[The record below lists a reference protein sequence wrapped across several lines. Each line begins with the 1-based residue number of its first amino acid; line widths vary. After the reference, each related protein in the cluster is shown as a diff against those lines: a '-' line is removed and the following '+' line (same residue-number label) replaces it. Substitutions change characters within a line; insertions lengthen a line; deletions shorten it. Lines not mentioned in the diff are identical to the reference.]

1 MTISFSGLASGLDT
15 SSWVESLVAL
25 KQAKVT
31 ELEEEK
37 DLVTTTREALSNI
50 KSFFTSFRSVLEK
63 VTDTKFNVGSMD
75 IFAQNLATSS
85 NAAVLSA
92 IATAEAAEAS
102 YEISVDKLATQ
113 TQAVSGHK
121 YTTSIVSTTMAT
133 SDTKLINL
141 GVKAGNIG
149 VNVNG
154 VEVGVTIT
162 ENDTIQT
169 FIDKLK
175 NIGVNASFNNET
187 GIFNA
192 NLSVND
198 INDKDGTGIVQAL
211 HLEGV
216 NEGYQSGQLQVTDS
230 ETTFSPA
237 EESTLL
243 KDLGVKAG
251 TLTIEANDAVY
262 NVEIDEATT
271 LGELIQALR
280 DENISATLDED
291 GTFRLEDAVITNDGT
306 TNLIDAF
313 GLKQEVNNNV
323 QQSGDLSYKTVVT
336 EVTEATLD
344 TLLNDI
350 VEAGVKD
357 GDTVIVKNSDNE
369 ISTIQLTSTST
380 LGDLFDGLKSAG
392 LNAELNNDGTVTIS
406 GGIITG
412 GSLDIVDEFGLTSSP
427 LSGIVTGNPLTETI
441 VNEEI
446 ASSNTK
452 LVEDLGVKAGY
463 LQVTNS
469 NGGVYYEKISE
480 GMTIG
485 DLINDY
491 AAMGIS
497 ASIDADTG
505 VLTITGGTFTALSDS
520 EVQNLVNT
528 GAISETNPDLIQG
541 TDLLS
546 KLYGADNIPAD
557 HITPGSA
564 HSKSESLKYEVTG
577 TVEATL
583 TTTLHGLGLAD
594 GDSTATF
601 ETSEGTIDVTLNSD
615 MTIQDMIDY
624 LDSKGITAS
633 FDETTSKLT
642 INGARLLS
650 SSTSEAGVTVNIP
663 STESH
668 TADGNSR
675 IGDIIGLNNDSVLRV
690 YDSTGKTIGS
700 VTVNGDTTI
709 NSMIQSL
716 SNYGINGSISNGI
729 LTLDGENGN
738 YVTGSVLSSMGISNT
753 TINSVVTSATTVS
766 EEPLFSTVL
775 VTVTADENSTLGEI
789 LNIDRFSPTGQYT
802 ITGTI
807 QSDGS
812 ITGGS
817 VVAISSAEDL
827 IAMASSSNSYSGY
840 TFVLTNDITIE
851 STSDTW
857 IGIGNS
863 GFAGTFDGLGHNIE
877 FNVTIDVSSSM
888 ATGLFAK
895 VSYGTVRN
903 VSTSG
908 TMTLKDGSFGYI
920 GGIVGSLE
928 GGLVENVE
936 SSVTLDTRSNDDSQR
951 PSYVGGLIGNL
962 SSGTLKNSEF
972 NGELLTGAGA
982 YGTGDYVGNNNNY
995 NMVIDGT
1002 AGTYNGVIDGIVT
1015 TYTNWGA
1022 ESVKITLSVDTTV
1035 QEMIDIFADNNIT
1048 ASISNGVISIDSSVK
1063 IEGSILE
1070 ALGIDSTVTY
1080 STSNLLVEYTS
1091 VAVSGVTGMNNT
1103 ISDVVNLGTE
1113 IEDLSGMINASI
1125 TSTGSIA
1132 IYNSPSYGTYVA
1144 ISSEADLKAMKGKS
1158 YTGVNFVLTKD
1169 LKLTDSDWEGFN
1181 ITNGVFEGGGHNIE
1195 LDIAAPSAGALF
1207 NSLSAS
1213 TIRNLSTSG
1222 TVVSSGSASGMVGL
1236 LRNHS
1241 ALENVSSSAV
1251 INAEQDAGGLVAN
1264 ISSSGVIN
1272 NADFFGVINAK
1283 TSAGGIVGF
1292 ASSGSTVQISD
1303 TLFSGTINML
1313 ASDTS
1318 TVRAGGTIGYG
1329 YNILGSIS
1337 NVFYTGSINT
1347 SAASASANI
1356 FEGAIFGFYNSTTTT
1371 TALGTI
1377 LKKAAILDESQTL
1390 SPVGNSTTQ
1399 LTNVAITYD
1408 METFVK
1414 VAHSFLTTASS
1425 YNFAYDIQNPDAGFR
1440 RIPVNARLIGVYDAM
1455 DNLVD
1460 YVTIHDDTTFSYF
1473 TNKNT
1478 APGFIIAGSNGYIG
1492 YDVGDLKHYG
1502 AGGFMDYIG
1511 MEMTFKSRKIDDVE
1525 YTDSGMK
1532 TYQTQKYITE
1542 DSLWTDI
1549 KDYGKSSYEE
1559 DYAFH
1564 IMTSDGVMYTI
1575 NTQNRTI
1582 GEVFDELEAYGV
1594 SGSIENGKLKFVVD
1608 DGIDFTYMNALVTA
1622 GVIFEDSETS
1632 STIGVTTM
1640 QPSDKLSEA
1649 EEIIPASGSTK
1660 LSEVINISGNELITV
1675 YNRSGSKTGTVT
1687 VNSDT
1692 TFDQLK
1698 SSLSNYGITMTLND
1712 GVLKLSS
1719 SAGSYAQ
1726 GDPLKELGIVMGPDS
1741 AIEEVFGF
1749 TNVISGKYTTSDPL
1763 YSATTGE
1770 VVVTEDTT
1778 LGDIGFTGEEWF
1790 TIDATSTTMLA
1801 ESTEFGTLISW
1812 INSHSGAHAS
1822 LEDGVFKIE
1831 GVTLSNAQFEALT
1844 GLHPTVDSSGSAGI
1858 VGGITTATE
1867 DSRIADIVLAMNPDE
1882 PINNSYTLKMT
1893 GKFTITV
1900 DCTTTIEE
1908 LVNILNSNGV
1918 TASFTDGKL
1927 NISGVS
1933 ALNTL
1938 SGTLADALG
1947 ISAITTTTSVSL
1959 TSTVLASSTG
1969 TQYASMDNTF
1979 SELGVS
1985 PGAYTIMDANGDYV
1999 ATKTAL
2005 ASDTLQDFFD
2015 DLEANG
2021 IYAQLSTDGRIT
2033 LTSPDGRYIT
2043 GIFAENLGIGK
2054 TYSYNDKVFGY
2065 QYSTTP
2071 IMVTTTELAN
2081 SSDLLS
2087 DFLSTPDKTT
2097 FRVVSSSGSTVA
2109 NITLKGTET
2118 IADFLD
2124 ILGKYGIEG
2133 DMVDGMI
2140 TLDSTNGNRIEGDVA
2155 TALGFGNIQYTIQS
2169 SSTVTY
2175 SKPATA
2181 NSNTTLGELA
2191 GGRMEQ
2197 IENDI
2202 PAATHSIN
2210 SSGTLVKI
2218 SGSSSSG
2225 TIVHLSTTSQLASMV
2240 GKTYTGVEFYLTKD
2254 ISLSSSG
2261 WSGIN
2266 LNNSDFNGNGHVI
2279 KLSGLTTQGGLFGS
2293 VTNSS
2298 TISDLVVTGSFNRT
2312 TTSSRTY
2319 IGGIVDYL
2327 KNSTVEDS
2335 VFGGTL
2341 KVSGSS
2347 VTYMAGVVGYINQGT
2362 IQRSEFSGY
2371 LSYSYTSSGTR
2382 YIGGIVG
2389 QTSTASGNTV
2399 KDNMT
2404 LSSDIWVTASS
2415 STTYVGGIVGYL
2427 YGGSGTTVT
2436 NNLSL
2441 YGGSAGTYNGALFA
2455 HSNSSAAQADI
2466 SGNIVYSTISMVG
2479 TGVADAV
2486 ESGVLS
2492 RNTSTNSDYISPAQR
2507 YGWDTSV
2514 WNLEGGM
2521 PVLRRNWG
2529 DGDNH
2534 YVDLYTGNKY
2544 KGRITLNSDDTITD
2558 MNNAIA
2564 PIAGASY
2571 YAQND
2576 YVADLL
2582 NANAY
2587 FLSGTSFRTNYNL
2600 SSISYYEET
2609 PVEMSTTASQL
2620 GLSGKTITVVSSLG
2634 EVVGT
2639 IRPSSADTL
2648 GDIFE
2653 DLEAYGITGRLEN
2666 GKVILESAGNSVI
2679 GPILSVLNLDKINS
2693 NSYTIGQ
2700 MTSTGKITYT
2710 TESPVNGDTTL
2721 GEIAGEWTD
2730 LGADIPAATHS
2741 INSSGTLVK
2750 ISGSSSSGT
2759 IVHISTSAQLAAM
2772 QGKTYSGVEFYL
2784 TKDITI
2790 TDSSWTGINLRNS
2803 TFSGNGH
2810 VVTLNSNNS
2819 GLFNTVTSQSTISDL
2834 VVKGQITRSTTTT
2847 TTTNAGGI
2855 VGYLANSTV
2864 SNCISAVEMAILSS
2878 VTTSY
2883 TGGIVGYSAGG
2894 TIENSEFSG
2903 SVVSLSNG
2911 NANQWLGGIA
2921 GYASSSYI
2929 KGNAVLGTVIM
2940 GYGNGHYFAGGI
2952 SGAMMGSSQVEDNL
2966 IMSNLQSTSAKTFGY
2981 ELAGTG
2987 LGGLTGAIAGS
2998 LQISST
3004 TTIEGNIAVGVS
3016 SPYSSAVGYVL
3027 GSSTLP
3033 SSNNR
3038 ISTAGFD
3045 TSAKSYAN
3053 TWGWDATG
3061 WDMTGAIPLQDRA
3074 WGDGDKL
3081 YVDTYTTVDG
3091 AMTYS
3096 GRVTL
3101 TSDMTL
3107 DEFMTATASRW
3118 CCSVCGN
3125 RVESSYDD
3133 LGNCVMCKTD
3143 SWIISNSASNVIRN
3157 SQLEAILGM
3166 ASVSSGDIAFNQ
3178 SADVSGLSSLV
3189 SATITSDTTL
3199 TSVVG
3204 TTTAKRVF
3212 NISNYD
3218 GDNIATV
3225 TMSSTATVQDLIDT
3239 LADYGIDATLFS
3251 GTFSAGSR
3259 NGLLMKGALADA
3271 LGIRSTYSESIQ
3283 FKTPPTTSRPLY
3295 KTVETAITEDT
3306 LLSEIDPDFKG
3317 GLYEYISHML
3327 NTSTGDIYSTST
3339 RNNITLADDAT
3350 VGDLINALAAKAI
3363 STSIGADGR
3372 LHIQS
3377 NVAALNSII
3386 NALPDDS
3393 PLKDLFHLGDLETGA
3408 MHKGEYFNTVSTKKL
3423 TVQKKSVDS
3432 MTLADLGIDG
3442 RSTIN
3447 ISYTETDGSTGSV
3460 SATFYS
3466 DSTIVDVID
3475 KLTELGLEVSTGT
3488 STITI
3493 KGSNWQQMEIS
3504 GSLADKLFTVKN
3516 YNYSTAFDRYESDE
3530 LEVEIPPEMESDRLV
3545 VTTGGSETVSM
3556 STKLS
3561 DLVDSSGN
3569 NLGITAGQIY
3579 VYKDGVRNIVNI
3591 SADDT
3596 LESLS
3601 NKLSPYNI
3609 SIGLGSDNKLYF
3621 NGNGNSYMTTDGL
3634 TSNVSNI
3641 LDKLGIDGNWS
3652 TTYDTVSKPLV
3663 DNQTGESVATGD
3675 AKLVDLLDSNGSL
3688 LGITAGTYY
3697 IYENGVRTTATITEN
3712 TTVADFLAEL
3722 NMHGISAN
3730 IGSDGSISLGGQNN
3744 SYITSSNLGNDS
3756 NIVDVLFPDWQYVNT
3771 YTSDPLLAH
3780 SESVQNITLDTKLAD
3795 IDGVNY
3801 EEGYI
3806 TVNNNGVKTN
3816 ILLTADET
3824 IGTLINKLSVQGF
3837 DAAIDQNGS
3846 LIIKSQGGLTLEDY
3860 TGSGNASNALEILG
3874 IDSANW
3880 INTNIYESSNINEVE
3895 ISTID
3900 TAVTRDTKLSELGIT
3915 SGEYYI
3921 YNNGVRYTAMV
3932 SVDDTLDSFIQTLA
3946 TFGIQA
3952 SLIQDGDKS
3961 VLKLLGN
3968 GDSYIAKSNSATSAS
3983 NIVDKLFPNDKE
3995 SSYNYT
4001 GALTQTITTTSTD
4014 NINEDTL
4021 LSKLDS
4027 DWGGSKLKSE
4037 GSLVFNVNGETRAVV
4052 IEADDTIGDLITK
4065 LDAVGISASVKDG
4078 IFTIQSG
4085 FDELSIN
4092 SAVSTSNLMT
4102 NLGLTFHD
4110 DMGGYSASSDTVM
4123 ATTTIYEERTRSA
4136 ANYAD
4141 DSTKLSDVN
4150 ISSGSLSIFKD
4161 GQKSVIQVDAEETFG
4176 ELRTRVNASVSGV
4189 DLKFENGIL
4198 TFFATDG
4205 SSFEIGT
4212 TTDTSNLTGV
4222 AGLTKQEDGTVASSR
4237 EMYKVNQNSVLT
4249 QSGLFTLGD
4258 VTEGTFTIGNAVFTI
4273 NKDTTMNSLI
4283 SQINSSEDSNATAYW
4298 DSIDGRLVITS
4309 RATGESLINIEA
4321 GTSNFTDIMGFTT
4334 SETKADGS
4342 VIKRLAVDNQ
4352 TLGSNASFT
4361 INGTRYTSTS
4371 NTVTSDISRIE
4382 GVTLNLKDV
4391 TESGTV
4397 TLTIEKDK
4405 EVVADAIEDVINAY
4419 NELMSNVN
4427 DAISIEGDLHSETT
4441 LKLIRTQL
4449 RNLMTGSGFANATF
4463 RNLDS
4468 IGISFEAASGTN
4480 VDTENIDTLYFDKE
4494 KFLEA
4499 YAESPSDMKDF
4510 LVGDEAHPGVLSKVE
4525 ELIESTLASVTG
4537 YFDSADN
4544 SFETKIKR
4552 IDDQI
4557 SRQTRAVERYRIQLE
4572 SKFQSMDMLIA
4583 NMQNQY
4589 SSFLSL

>member
-642 INGARLLS
+642 INGARLVS
-650 SSTSEAGVTVNIP
+650 
-663 STESH
+663 
-668 TADGNSR
+668 
-675 IGDIIGLNNDSVLRV
+675 
-690 YDSTGKTIGS
+690 
-700 VTVNGDTTI
+700 
-709 NSMIQSL
+709 
-716 SNYGINGSISNGI
+716 
-729 LTLDGENGN
+729 
-738 YVTGSVLSSMGISNT
+738 SNT
-753 TINSVVTSATTVS
+753 A
-766 EEPLFSTVL
+766 
-775 VTVTADENSTLGEI
+775 
-789 LNIDRFSPTGQYT
+789 
-802 ITGTI
+802 
-807 QSDGS
+807 
-812 ITGGS
+812 
-817 VVAISSAEDL
+817 
-827 IAMASSSNSYSGY
+827 
-840 TFVLTNDITIE
+840 
-851 STSDTW
+851 
-857 IGIGNS
+857 
-863 GFAGTFDGLGHNIE
+863 
-877 FNVTIDVSSSM
+877 
-888 ATGLFAK
+888 
-895 VSYGTVRN
+895 
-903 VSTSG
+903 
-908 TMTLKDGSFGYI
+908 
-920 GGIVGSLE
+920 
-928 GGLVENVE
+928 
-936 SSVTLDTRSNDDSQR
+936 LD
-951 PSYVGGLIGNL
+951 
-962 SSGTLKNSEF
+962 
-972 NGELLTGAGA
+972 
-982 YGTGDYVGNNNNY
+982 
-995 NMVIDGT
+995 
-1002 AGTYNGVIDGIVT
+1002 
-1015 TYTNWGA
+1015 
-1022 ESVKITLSVDTTV
+1022 
-1035 QEMIDIFADNNIT
+1035 
-1048 ASISNGVISIDSSVK
+1048 
-1063 IEGSILE
+1063 
-1070 ALGIDSTVTY
+1070 
-1080 STSNLLVEYTS
+1080 
-1091 VAVSGVTGMNNT
+1091 
-1103 ISDVVNLGTE
+1103 
-1113 IEDLSGMINASI
+1113 
-1125 TSTGSIA
+1125 
-1132 IYNSPSYGTYVA
+1132 
-1144 ISSEADLKAMKGKS
+1144 
-1158 YTGVNFVLTKD
+1158 
-1169 LKLTDSDWEGFN
+1169 
-1181 ITNGVFEGGGHNIE
+1181 
-1195 LDIAAPSAGALF
+1195 
-1207 NSLSAS
+1207 
-1213 TIRNLSTSG
+1213 
-1222 TVVSSGSASGMVGL
+1222 
-1236 LRNHS
+1236 
-1241 ALENVSSSAV
+1241 
-1251 INAEQDAGGLVAN
+1251 
-1264 ISSSGVIN
+1264 
-1272 NADFFGVINAK
+1272 
-1283 TSAGGIVGF
+1283 
-1292 ASSGSTVQISD
+1292 
-1303 TLFSGTINML
+1303 
-1313 ASDTS
+1313 
-1318 TVRAGGTIGYG
+1318 
-1329 YNILGSIS
+1329 
-1337 NVFYTGSINT
+1337 
-1347 SAASASANI
+1347 
-1356 FEGAIFGFYNSTTTT
+1356 
-1371 TALGTI
+1371 
-1377 LKKAAILDESQTL
+1377 
-1390 SPVGNSTTQ
+1390 
-1399 LTNVAITYD
+1399 
-1408 METFVK
+1408 
-1414 VAHSFLTTASS
+1414 
-1425 YNFAYDIQNPDAGFR
+1425 
-1440 RIPVNARLIGVYDAM
+1440 
-1455 DNLVD
+1455 
-1460 YVTIHDDTTFSYF
+1460 
-1473 TNKNT
+1473 
-1478 APGFIIAGSNGYIG
+1478 
-1492 YDVGDLKHYG
+1492 
-1502 AGGFMDYIG
+1502 
-1511 MEMTFKSRKIDDVE
+1511 
-1525 YTDSGMK
+1525 
-1532 TYQTQKYITE
+1532 
-1542 DSLWTDI
+1542 
-1549 KDYGKSSYEE
+1549 
-1559 DYAFH
+1559 
-1564 IMTSDGVMYTI
+1564 
-1575 NTQNRTI
+1575 
-1582 GEVFDELEAYGV
+1582 
-1594 SGSIENGKLKFVVD
+1594 
-1608 DGIDFTYMNALVTA
+1608 
-1622 GVIFEDSETS
+1622 
-1632 STIGVTTM
+1632 
-1640 QPSDKLSEA
+1640 
-1649 EEIIPASGSTK
+1649 
-1660 LSEVINISGNELITV
+1660 
-1675 YNRSGSKTGTVT
+1675 
-1687 VNSDT
+1687 
-1692 TFDQLK
+1692 
-1698 SSLSNYGITMTLND
+1698 
-1712 GVLKLSS
+1712 
-1719 SAGSYAQ
+1719 
-1726 GDPLKELGIVMGPDS
+1726 
-1741 AIEEVFGF
+1741 EVFGF
-1749 TNVISGKYTTSDPL
+1749 TNVISSKYTTSDPL

-1778 LGDIGFTGEEWF
+1778 LGDIGFVGSEMF
-1790 TIDATSTTMLA
+1790 TINTASTTIFD
-1801 ESTEFGTLISW
+1801 ESTKFGTLISW
-1812 INSHSGAHAS
+1812 INSYIGAHAS

-1844 GLHPTVDSSGSAGI
+1844 GLHSTVDSSGSAGTT
-1858 VGGITTATE
+1858 GGMAVATGDTSVYE
-1867 DSRIADIVLAMNPDE
+1867 IIAARGYSIGSSGTIALSN
-1882 PINNSYTLKMT
+1882 Y
-1893 GKFTITV
+1893 FTITV
-1900 DCTTTIEE
+1900 DATTTMDE
-1908 LVNILNSNGV
+1908 LVSEIKSYGV
-1918 TASFTDGKL
+1918 DASFTNGKL
-1927 NISGVS
+1927 TISLDS
-1933 ALNTL
+1933 FATL
-1938 SGTLADALG
+1938 FGSIADALG
-1947 ISAITTTTSVSL
+1947 MTSITKTTAVSL

-2335 VFGGTL
+2335 VFGGTI
-2341 KVSGSS
+2341 KVNGSS

-2371 LSYSYTSSGTR
+2371 LSYRYTSSGTR

-2455 HSNSSAAQADI
+2455 QSNSSAAQADI

-2600 SSISYYEET
+2600 SSISYYEEI

-2790 TDSSWTGINLRNS
+2790 TDSSWNGINLRNS

-2810 VVTLNSNNS
+2810 VVTLNSNDS

-2834 VVKGQITRSTTTT
+2834 VVKGQITRSITTT

-2940 GYGNGHYFAGGI
+2940 GYGNGKYFAGGI
-2952 SGAMMGSSQVEDNL
+2952 SGAMTGSSQVEDNL
-2966 IMSNLQSTSAKTFGY
+2966 IMSNLQSTYAETFGY

-3107 DEFMTATASRW
+3107 DEFMTATDSLW
-3118 CCSVCGN
+3118 FCSGCGN
-3125 RVESSYDD
+3125 WVESSYDD
-3133 LGNCVMCKTD
+3133 LSNCVMCKTD

-3251 GTFSAGSR
+3251 GTFRAGSK

-3283 FKTPPTTSRPLY
+3283 IKTPPTTSRPLY

-3317 GLYEYISHML
+3317 GLYEYISYML
-3327 NTSTGDIYSTST
+3327 NTSTGDISSTSN

-3350 VGDLINALAAKAI
+3350 VGDLINALAAKTI

-3377 NVAALNSII
+3377 NVAASNNII

-3408 MHKGEYFNTVSTKKL
+3408 MHKGEYFNAVSTKKL

-3432 MTLADLGIDG
+3432 MTLADLGING

-3488 STITI
+3488 RTITI

-3504 GSLADKLFTVKN
+3504 GSLADNLFTVKN

-3569 NLGITAGQIY
+3569 NLGITAGQIS

-4205 SSFEIGT
+4205 SSLEIGT

-4468 IGISFEAASGTN
+4468 IGISFEAASGIN

>member
-446 ASSNTK
+446 ASSDTK

-642 INGARLLS
+642 INGARLVS
-650 SSTSEAGVTVNIP
+650 
-663 STESH
+663 
-668 TADGNSR
+668 
-675 IGDIIGLNNDSVLRV
+675 
-690 YDSTGKTIGS
+690 
-700 VTVNGDTTI
+700 
-709 NSMIQSL
+709 
-716 SNYGINGSISNGI
+716 
-729 LTLDGENGN
+729 
-738 YVTGSVLSSMGISNT
+738 SNT
-753 TINSVVTSATTVS
+753 A
-766 EEPLFSTVL
+766 
-775 VTVTADENSTLGEI
+775 
-789 LNIDRFSPTGQYT
+789 
-802 ITGTI
+802 
-807 QSDGS
+807 
-812 ITGGS
+812 
-817 VVAISSAEDL
+817 
-827 IAMASSSNSYSGY
+827 
-840 TFVLTNDITIE
+840 
-851 STSDTW
+851 
-857 IGIGNS
+857 
-863 GFAGTFDGLGHNIE
+863 
-877 FNVTIDVSSSM
+877 
-888 ATGLFAK
+888 
-895 VSYGTVRN
+895 
-903 VSTSG
+903 
-908 TMTLKDGSFGYI
+908 
-920 GGIVGSLE
+920 
-928 GGLVENVE
+928 
-936 SSVTLDTRSNDDSQR
+936 LD
-951 PSYVGGLIGNL
+951 
-962 SSGTLKNSEF
+962 
-972 NGELLTGAGA
+972 
-982 YGTGDYVGNNNNY
+982 
-995 NMVIDGT
+995 
-1002 AGTYNGVIDGIVT
+1002 
-1015 TYTNWGA
+1015 
-1022 ESVKITLSVDTTV
+1022 
-1035 QEMIDIFADNNIT
+1035 
-1048 ASISNGVISIDSSVK
+1048 
-1063 IEGSILE
+1063 
-1070 ALGIDSTVTY
+1070 
-1080 STSNLLVEYTS
+1080 
-1091 VAVSGVTGMNNT
+1091 
-1103 ISDVVNLGTE
+1103 
-1113 IEDLSGMINASI
+1113 
-1125 TSTGSIA
+1125 
-1132 IYNSPSYGTYVA
+1132 
-1144 ISSEADLKAMKGKS
+1144 
-1158 YTGVNFVLTKD
+1158 
-1169 LKLTDSDWEGFN
+1169 
-1181 ITNGVFEGGGHNIE
+1181 
-1195 LDIAAPSAGALF
+1195 
-1207 NSLSAS
+1207 
-1213 TIRNLSTSG
+1213 
-1222 TVVSSGSASGMVGL
+1222 
-1236 LRNHS
+1236 
-1241 ALENVSSSAV
+1241 
-1251 INAEQDAGGLVAN
+1251 
-1264 ISSSGVIN
+1264 
-1272 NADFFGVINAK
+1272 
-1283 TSAGGIVGF
+1283 
-1292 ASSGSTVQISD
+1292 
-1303 TLFSGTINML
+1303 
-1313 ASDTS
+1313 
-1318 TVRAGGTIGYG
+1318 
-1329 YNILGSIS
+1329 
-1337 NVFYTGSINT
+1337 
-1347 SAASASANI
+1347 
-1356 FEGAIFGFYNSTTTT
+1356 
-1371 TALGTI
+1371 
-1377 LKKAAILDESQTL
+1377 
-1390 SPVGNSTTQ
+1390 
-1399 LTNVAITYD
+1399 
-1408 METFVK
+1408 
-1414 VAHSFLTTASS
+1414 
-1425 YNFAYDIQNPDAGFR
+1425 
-1440 RIPVNARLIGVYDAM
+1440 
-1455 DNLVD
+1455 
-1460 YVTIHDDTTFSYF
+1460 
-1473 TNKNT
+1473 
-1478 APGFIIAGSNGYIG
+1478 
-1492 YDVGDLKHYG
+1492 
-1502 AGGFMDYIG
+1502 
-1511 MEMTFKSRKIDDVE
+1511 
-1525 YTDSGMK
+1525 
-1532 TYQTQKYITE
+1532 
-1542 DSLWTDI
+1542 
-1549 KDYGKSSYEE
+1549 
-1559 DYAFH
+1559 
-1564 IMTSDGVMYTI
+1564 
-1575 NTQNRTI
+1575 
-1582 GEVFDELEAYGV
+1582 
-1594 SGSIENGKLKFVVD
+1594 
-1608 DGIDFTYMNALVTA
+1608 
-1622 GVIFEDSETS
+1622 
-1632 STIGVTTM
+1632 
-1640 QPSDKLSEA
+1640 
-1649 EEIIPASGSTK
+1649 
-1660 LSEVINISGNELITV
+1660 
-1675 YNRSGSKTGTVT
+1675 
-1687 VNSDT
+1687 
-1692 TFDQLK
+1692 
-1698 SSLSNYGITMTLND
+1698 
-1712 GVLKLSS
+1712 
-1719 SAGSYAQ
+1719 
-1726 GDPLKELGIVMGPDS
+1726 
-1741 AIEEVFGF
+1741 EVFGF
-1749 TNVISGKYTTSDPL
+1749 TSVVSGKYNTSNPV
-1763 YSATTGE
+1763 Y
-1770 VVVTEDTT
+1770 VVVTEETEVDLDST
-1778 LGDIGFTGEEWF
+1778 LGDIGFTGAENF
-1790 TIDATSTTMLA
+1790 TLTINGTSYTTTMS
-1801 ESTEFGTLISW
+1801 ETTTFGQLISW
-1812 INSHSGAHAS
+1812 VGRDGVTVS
-1822 LEDGVFKIE
+1822 LEDGVFKLE
-1831 GVTLSNAQFEALT
+1831 GATLGNAQFEALV
-1844 GLHPTVDSSGSAGI
+1844 GL
-1858 VGGITTATE
+1858 E
-1867 DSRIADIVLAMNPDE
+1867 
-1882 PINNSYTLKMT
+1882 
-1893 GKFTITV
+1893 
-1900 DCTTTIEE
+1900 
-1908 LVNILNSNGV
+1908 
-1918 TASFTDGKL
+1918 
-1927 NISGVS
+1927 
-1933 ALNTL
+1933 
-1938 SGTLADALG
+1938 
-1947 ISAITTTTSVSL
+1947 TTTSTLPQSFTMTSSEKVTYSVTSPATGTTTLGALAAANGGWKTINNNIPAANATIDSAGTITSQRTPGRNIVYISTAAEL
-1959 TSTVLASSTG
+1959 TSMS
-1969 TQYASMDNTF
+1969 
-1979 SELGVS
+1979 
-1985 PGAYTIMDANGDYV
+1985 
-1999 ATKTAL
+1999 
-2005 ASDTLQDFFD
+2005 
-2015 DLEANG
+2015 
-2021 IYAQLSTDGRIT
+2021 
-2033 LTSPDGRYIT
+2033 
-2043 GIFAENLGIGK
+2043 GK
-2054 TYSYNDKVFGY
+2054 TYYNTD
-2065 QYSTTP
+2065 
-2071 IMVTTTELAN
+2071 
-2081 SSDLLS
+2081 
-2087 DFLSTPDKTT
+2087 
-2097 FRVVSSSGSTVA
+2097 
-2109 NITLKGTET
+2109 
-2118 IADFLD
+2118 
-2124 ILGKYGIEG
+2124 
-2133 DMVDGMI
+2133 
-2140 TLDSTNGNRIEGDVA
+2140 
-2155 TALGFGNIQYTIQS
+2155 
-2169 SSTVTY
+2169 
-2175 SKPATA
+2175 
-2181 NSNTTLGELA
+2181 
-2191 GGRMEQ
+2191 
-2197 IENDI
+2197 
-2202 PAATHSIN
+2202 
-2210 SSGTLVKI
+2210 
-2218 SGSSSSG
+2218 
-2225 TIVHLSTTSQLASMV
+2225 
-2240 GKTYTGVEFYLTKD
+2240 FYLTSDVTILPTAWK
-2254 ISLSSSG
+2254 
-2261 WSGIN
+2261 GIN
-2266 LNNSDFNGNGHVI
+2266 LEGSTFNGQGHVI
-2279 KLSGLTTQGGLFGS
+2279 TMNGTTAEGGLFNS
-2293 VTNSS
+2293 VMSDS
-2298 TISDLVVTGSFNRT
+2298 TVSNLVVAGTLSRT

-2319 IGGIVDYL
+2319 VGGVVDQLDNSSIEDVISAVNLNIVSSDVTNIGGL
-2327 KNSTVEDS
+2327 
-2335 VFGGTL
+2335 
-2341 KVSGSS
+2341 
-2347 VTYMAGVVGYINQGT
+2347 VGQASYSNIL
-2362 IQRSEFSGY
+2362 RSEFSGS
-2371 LSYSYTSSGTR
+2371 LGYSDSSGR
-2382 YIGGIVG
+2382 NIYIGGLIG
-2389 QTSTASGNTV
+2389 YMQYGN
-2399 KDNMT
+2399 
-2404 LSSDIWVTASS
+2404 
-2415 STTYVGGIVGYL
+2415 
-2427 YGGSGTTVT
+2427 
-2436 NNLSL
+2436 
-2441 YGGSAGTYNGALFA
+2441 
-2455 HSNSSAAQADI
+2455 
-2466 SGNIVYSTISMVG
+2466 
-2479 TGVADAV
+2479 
-2486 ESGVLS
+2486 
-2492 RNTSTNSDYISPAQR
+2492 
-2507 YGWDTSV
+2507 
-2514 WNLEGGM
+2514 
-2521 PVLRRNWG
+2521 
-2529 DGDNH
+2529 
-2534 YVDLYTGNKY
+2534 
-2544 KGRITLNSDDTITD
+2544 
-2558 MNNAIA
+2558 
-2564 PIAGASY
+2564 
-2571 YAQND
+2571 
-2576 YVADLL
+2576 
-2582 NANAY
+2582 
-2587 FLSGTSFRTNYNL
+2587 
-2600 SSISYYEET
+2600 
-2609 PVEMSTTASQL
+2609 
-2620 GLSGKTITVVSSLG
+2620 
-2634 EVVGT
+2634 
-2639 IRPSSADTL
+2639 
-2648 GDIFE
+2648 
-2653 DLEAYGITGRLEN
+2653 
-2666 GKVILESAGNSVI
+2666 
-2679 GPILSVLNLDKINS
+2679 
-2693 NSYTIGQ
+2693 
-2700 MTSTGKITYT
+2700 
-2710 TESPVNGDTTL
+2710 
-2721 GEIAGEWTD
+2721 
-2730 LGADIPAATHS
+2730 
-2741 INSSGTLVK
+2741 
-2750 ISGSSSSGT
+2750 
-2759 IVHISTSAQLAAM
+2759 
-2772 QGKTYSGVEFYL
+2772 
-2784 TKDITI
+2784 
-2790 TDSSWTGINLRNS
+2790 
-2803 TFSGNGH
+2803 
-2810 VVTLNSNNS
+2810 
-2819 GLFNTVTSQSTISDL
+2819 TISD
-2834 VVKGQITRSTTTT
+2834 
-2847 TTTNAGGI
+2847 N
-2855 VGYLANSTV
+2855 
-2864 SNCISAVEMAILSS
+2864 M
-2878 VTTSY
+2878 
-2883 TGGIVGYSAGG
+2883 
-2894 TIENSEFSG
+2894 
-2903 SVVSLSNG
+2903 
-2911 NANQWLGGIA
+2911 
-2921 GYASSSYI
+2921 
-2929 KGNAVLGTVIM
+2929 VLGS
-2940 GYGNGHYFAGGI
+2940 I
-2952 SGAMMGSSQVEDNL
+2952 SLTIPASPTRYSYV
-2966 IMSNLQSTSAKTFGY
+2966 
-2981 ELAGTG
+2981 
-2987 LGGLTGAIAGS
+2987 GGLTGCIASGTGIAANTVINNFSLNVPSQGTYRGSLFGFISSLTIDSLVEGNIGNGTISIAGTIPS
-2998 LQISST
+2998 SATGLYESIYASNTEITSNYGAYAEQYGWDDSIWNLSGDVPTLRRDWGQGSRHYIDVYASDNNSMQWKERITVTSST
-3004 TTIEGNIAVGVS
+3004 TLRDLINNINDNPLHGIPANGIYETDSTIYVGNSYITDLFNASPTHVGNLTFNTQLS
-3016 SPYSSAVGYVL
+3016 SSQTIQTEA
-3027 GSSTLP
+3027 
-3033 SSNNR
+3033 
-3038 ISTAGFD
+3038 
-3045 TSAKSYAN
+3045 
-3053 TWGWDATG
+3053 
-3061 WDMTGAIPLQDRA
+3061 
-3074 WGDGDKL
+3074 
-3081 YVDTYTTVDG
+3081 
-3091 AMTYS
+3091 
-3096 GRVTL
+3096 TL
-3101 TSDMTL
+3101 T
-3107 DEFMTATASRW
+3107 E
-3118 CCSVCGN
+3118 
-3125 RVESSYDD
+3125 
-3133 LGNCVMCKTD
+3133 
-3143 SWIISNSASNVIRN
+3143 
-3157 SQLEAILGM
+3157 
-3166 ASVSSGDIAFNQ
+3166 
-3178 SADVSGLSSLV
+3178 
-3189 SATITSDTTL
+3189 DTTL
-3199 TSVVG
+3199 TELGLTNTTTVQVLSSEGSVVESLVFNPDATISEVFSSLSG
-3204 TTTAKRVF
+3204 YGFTGSVSGGKAYIESTQGNTLSGELVNALKLTIPTSSSSSARLTTGAIKPNGHVANTTTKLSAFASQCDFV
-3212 NISNYD
+3212 
-3218 GDNIATV
+3218 V
-3225 TMSSTATVQDLIDT
+3225 TFKSSSTGASQQTYTFAQDATFQDLIDVFG
-3239 LADYGIDATLFS
+3239 DKGINVTMRGGVLSFDTSEGVYAEGAVLDRFGVKVSVSSS
-3251 GTFSAGSR
+3251 GYV
-3259 NGLLMKGALADA
+3259 
-3271 LGIRSTYSESIQ
+3271 GIGQTSSST
-3283 FKTPPTTSRPLY
+3283 
-3295 KTVETAITEDT
+3295 V
-3306 LLSEIDPDFKG
+3306 LSGIAMQT
-3317 GLYEYISHML
+3317 YANL
-3327 NTSTGDIYSTST
+3327 NTT
-3339 RNNITLADDAT
+3339 
-3350 VGDLINALAAKAI
+3350 
-3363 STSIGADGR
+3363 
-3372 LHIQS
+3372 
-3377 NVAALNSII
+3377 
-3386 NALPDDS
+3386 
-3393 PLKDLFHLGDLETGA
+3393 F
-3408 MHKGEYFNTVSTKKL
+3408 
-3423 TVQKKSVDS
+3423 
-3432 MTLADLGIDG
+3432 ADLGIDPQELGSGSTLIKNNSVISGNYVFALQGIESLTSETTIGEFFDFLDDNGYTGTLVEETTSVSG
-3442 RSTIN
+3442 RSILNLGVKMVITSNTGNTYLTGALMDALGIDWASTNGASDWISDAAITYVSGQATVTQPGNTGTEVDNPIFKPADPTFSIIPQSTNSGISTMSVNSALGTGEEDSFGNFVRETTPINGTEPELDPSNPVFIGKTATSSTTLGTLGVTSTQTITLTTTSGSTLALTFSKTDTIGTIVSKLN
-3447 ISYTETDGSTGSV
+3447 SHGIDASFSNGKITIASKGSGSYSVDKISTQLADALNLPTSSPTGIADSVSSSLLPGITETLEITSESSLAMVTNRGLIVESYTVVIGKTDGGYSTITFSSTKTIDDFV
-3460 SATFYS
+3460 SELNSNGVNASWS
-3466 DSTIVDVID
+3466 DSTH
-3475 KLTELGLEVSTGT
+3475 KLTIGSGGNYIYSMST
-3488 STITI
+3488 
-3493 KGSNWQQMEIS
+3493 K
-3504 GSLADKLFTVKN
+3504 LADGFNIEIGEDSSYKKTSSGEMSDS
-3516 YNYSTAFDRYESDE
+3516 ST
-3530 LEVEIPPEMESDRLV
+3530 LV
-3545 VTTGGSETVSM
+3545 VTNTPSTTPVSQTSTKPLTKTVVSTETVSM

-3591 SADDT
+3591 STDDT

-3601 NKLSPYNI
+3601 NKLSPHNI

-3816 ILLTADET
+3816 IQLTADET

-3968 GDSYIAKSNSATSAS
+3968 GDSYIAKSNSAASAS

-4052 IEADDTIGDLITK
+4052 IEAGDTIGDLITK

-4092 SAVSTSNLMT
+4092 SAASTSNLMT

-4205 SSFEIGT
+4205 SSLEIGT

-4449 RNLMTGSGFANATF
+4449 RNLMTGSGSANATF